1 VFLYYI
7 DHIFEIYGFINSKQ
21 MNFVV
26 FNHLHLFTFHFLE
39 FVGHTMEDADLSHK
53 GRTNT
58 PVKERQATATDSN
71 VSYADLMARIRN
83 VVLRSRLRVGFIYFA
98 H

>member
-1 VFLYYI
+1 
-7 DHIFEIYGFINSKQ
+7 
-21 MNFVV
+21 
-26 FNHLHLFTFHFLE
+26 
-39 FVGHTMEDADLSHK
+39 MEDADLSHK